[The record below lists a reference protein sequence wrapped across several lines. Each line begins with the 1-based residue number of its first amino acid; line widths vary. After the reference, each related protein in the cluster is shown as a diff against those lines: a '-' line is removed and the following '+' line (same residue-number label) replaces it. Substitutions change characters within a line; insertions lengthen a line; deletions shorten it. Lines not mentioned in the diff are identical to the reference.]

1 MTDLDKDTRNNI
13 VDSKES
19 TLQRTMLNDRIRE
32 LELQVMSL
40 KHQHVNDQIVHSELV
55 ENLHLLRKSTRNTT
69 DKFDSVLQEHISQ
82 LKSFRF
88 RYKAKPGGACLVN
101 CLAVH
106 ISESEEY
113 AMKLKKKINDHLADN
128 LAHYKASIIYPLI

>member
-1 MTDLDKDTRNNI
+1 MTDLDKDTGNNI

-40 KHQHVNDQIVHSELV
+40 KHQHVNDQIFHSELV
-55 ENLHLLRKSTRNTT
+55 ENLHLLRKSTINTT

-82 LKSFRF
+82 L
-88 RYKAKPGGACLVN
+88 
-101 CLAVH
+101 
-106 ISESEEY
+106 
-113 AMKLKKKINDHLADN
+113 
-128 LAHYKASIIYPLI
+128 

>member
-40 KHQHVNDQIVHSELV
+40 KHQHVNDQIFHSELV
-55 ENLHLLRKSTRNTT
+55 KNLHLLRKSTRNTR

-82 LKSFRF
+82 L
-88 RYKAKPGGACLVN
+88 
-101 CLAVH
+101 
-106 ISESEEY
+106 
-113 AMKLKKKINDHLADN
+113 
-128 LAHYKASIIYPLI
+128 